1 MISKIVIVVDHT
13 NLYNLLEIIDY
24 YKNSNLYKDA
34 KISFA
39 VHELLEQENI
49 IQGIVN
55 QKVFCNENNVY
66 SKITEIL
73 KDEKSGMLTFQN
85 FVLGDFD
92 LQKNVCYFKKDISS
106 YGILI
111 GNNNFWNKI
120 YKIINIVTSS
130 FEMIKNFNS
139 SFLFLKIIENFYE
152 DTIDLTNIAE
162 CKNQNNLIVV
172 CKK

>member
-1 MISKIVIVVDHT
+1 MISKILIVVDHT

-24 YKNSNLYKDA
+24 YKNSNLYRDA
-34 KISFA
+34 KIFFA

-55 QKVFCNENNVY
+55 SKVFCNENNVY
-66 SKITEIL
+66 SKILEAL
-73 KDEKSGMLTFQN
+73 KDEKNAALTFQN

-92 LQKNVCYFKKDISS
+92 LQNNVCYFKKDISS
-106 YGILI
+106 YGVLV
-111 GNNNFWNKI
+111 GNDNFWNKI
-120 YKIINIVTSS
+120 HKVINIATSN

-152 DTIDLTNIAE
+152 DAVDLTNIVD
-162 CKNQNNLIVV
+162 CKNEKNLIVI